1 MEEITL
7 PELERLAKRI
17 PGGFFIYRASTSEE
31 ILFINDVMLDIFGC
45 QTLEEFKELTG
56 YTFPGMVHPDD
67 LEAVEAS
74 INQQVTWSGKK
85 LDYVEYRITRRD
97 GSVRWVDDY
106 GRLVH
111 TEKNGDLFY
120 VFIRDITE
128 VRAARRESIR
138 RARVIE
144 GLSVEATS
152 IYLLDLVSGSMR
164 PYRLQ
169 NETFQRIVGE
179 LGIAPDETP
188 DWPRVLSAYARRFV
202 IPEDQALYLR
212 EISKERILERLRSE
226 RHYTVTYRCPGQDE
240 TSPIYMEMSIVR
252 IDDNDLLRN
261 AVMGYRDVTSQIVRV
276 KKEMQEKMDMQMAL
290 EQEKNANEAKSAF
303 LFSVSHDI
311 RTPMNAI
318 MGFTDLAKRHMND
331 PERLRDYLGKVD
343 EANHH
348 LLALIDDLLEMSRL
362 DYGRVEIK
370 TEPLDL
376 ARQINMALDMFKPQ
390 IEEKSLTL
398 LRDIAIPQQPVCLD
412 GLRFRRII
420 GNIVGNAVKFTPA
433 HGEIKVT
440 VRQKRLSDSGYARYE
455 IVVEDNGIGMTE
467 EFMKRMFESFER
479 EESATKTGYLGTGLG
494 LTITKRLLDIMGG
507 SISATSKK
515 GEGSSF
521 VIDLPLKLADKET
534 SVGEEFPLA
543 EDMRKAA
550 GEYRILLVEDIDVNR
565 ILAETMLSEAGF
577 LVESVP
583 DGSDAV
589 EAIRRHRPWYYDVV
603 LMDIQMPVMNGYE
616 ATRLIRAL
624 GREDTRDLPIIAL
637 SANAREQD
645 RLMSVESGMN
655 AHVAKPF
662 DIAQLVAI
670 VNEQIAASRRG

>member
-1 MEEITL
+1 MDEITL
-7 PELERLAKRI
+7 PMLERMAKRF
-17 PGGFFIYRASTSEE
+17 PGGFFIYRASAPEE

-45 QTLEEFKELTG
+45 RTLEEFKELTG
-56 YTFPGMVHPDD
+56 YTFQGLVHPDD
-67 LEAVEAS
+67 LDAVEDS
-74 INQQVTWSGKK
+74 IHTQIGRSDKQ
-85 LDYVEYRITRRD
+85 LDYVEYRIIRRD

-111 TEKNGDLFY
+111 TESDGDLFY

-128 VRAARRESIR
+128 ERAARRENIR

-144 GLSVEATS
+144 GLSVESTS
-152 IYLLDLVSGSMR
+152 IYLLDLVSGSMH

-169 NETFQRIVGE
+169 NETFQRIVSE
-179 LGIAPDETP
+179 LGIAPDEPP
-188 DWPRVLSAYARRFV
+188 DWSRVLNAYAGRFI
-202 IPEDQALYLR
+202 IPEDRPLYLK
-212 EISKERILERLRSE
+212 EIAKERILERLGKE
-226 RHYTVTYRCPGQDE
+226 RHYTVTYRCPGQDD
-240 TSPIYMEMSIVR
+240 TSPVYMEMFIVR
-252 IDDNDLLRN
+252 IDDDRQIRN
-261 AVMGYRDVTSQIVRV
+261 AVMGYRDVTGQVVRV
-276 KKEMQEKMDMQMAL
+276 QKEMKEKMDMELAL
-290 EQEKNANEAKSAF
+290 EQEKHANEAKSAF
-303 LFSVSHDI
+303 LFSISHDI

-318 MGFTDLAKRHMND
+318 MGFTDLAKRHMDD
-331 PERLRDYLGKVD
+331 PALLRDYLGKVD

-370 TEPLDL
+370 TEPSDL
-376 ARQINMALDMFKPQ
+376 ARQIDMVLDMFKPQ
-390 IEEKSLTL
+390 VEEKSLRL
-398 LRDIAIPQQPVCLD
+398 VRDIVIPPQPVYLD
-412 GLRFRRII
+412 GLRFRRIV
-420 GNIVGNAVKFTPA
+420 GNIVGNAVKFTSPG
-433 HGEIKVT
+433 GEVKVIA
-440 VRQKRLSDSGYARYE
+440 RQKRVSESGYARYE
-455 IVVEDNGIGMTE
+455 ITVADNGIGMTE
-467 EFMKRMFESFER
+467 EFMTRMFESFER

-507 SISATSKK
+507 SIAVTSKK

-521 VIDLPLKLADKET
+521 VIDLPLKLADKA
-534 SVGEEFPLA
+534 SLPGEDHSLA
-543 EDMRKAA
+543 EEPRKAA

-589 EAIRRHRPWYYDVV
+589 EAVRRHRPWYYDIV

-624 GREDTRDLPIIAL
+624 DREDTRSLPIIAL

-645 RLMSVESGMN
+645 RQMSMESGMN
-655 AHVAKPF
+655 SHVSKPF
-662 DIAQLVAI
+662 DIAQLI
-670 VNEQIAASRRG
+670 HTVNEHIAANRRA